1 MSQSAATTP
10 WNSNVCRIFT
20 VGLDF
25 AQRDALAIGGVQE
38 RGEPLDPKL
47 AMLIVLF
54 GVIIALSHLSTGQV
68 ERMRERIALR
78 RRRKNAPVTDEI

>member
-1 MSQSAATTP
+1 
-10 WNSNVCRIFT
+10 V
-20 VGLDF
+20 
-25 AQRDALAIGGVQE
+25 
-38 RGEPLDPKL
+38 DPKL